1 MLSFFVA
8 STWKSAHRVH
18 IILVRLG
25 SVFHENTEPSNTEP
39 SQENTELTKP
49 SWLGILTEPSQA
61 SRNIYIDFDFKN

>member
-25 SVFHENTEPSNTEP
+25 SVFHEITEPSNTELSRP
-39 SQENTELTKP
+39 DSARLGRPLLSTK
-49 SWLGILTEPSQA
+49 
-61 SRNIYIDFDFKN
+61 